1 MLDGSHLNNNILQ
14 NIHVLDSLKAL
25 SLNDSQ
31 ICFTG
36 WCDLR
41 KLEVL
46 VFSENALEGEL
57 ISCLANLSSLYHLDI
72 SGNQFIGNGASI
84 ALANLTLIRFVS
96 LSRNLFEVLSFFM
109 SFANHSHLK
118 VLSNDQNKLV
128 KKFTIQTWVPKFQ
141 IQVFCLSNCTT
152 KEVHN
157 EVPKFLYYQY
167 DLRVIDLS
175 YNNFGGKGSLWLLEN
190 NMRMEAFLMKGNSF
204 INRDLQIPS
213 HPNPYMLVIDISEN
227 KTQRQISTN
236 ICSIFPQLTKL
247 NLSSNIL
254 EGHIPPCLGSLDI
267 GFYLD
272 LSHNQLSGGIL
283 EKLAKS
289 DSLVFLRLSNNRL
302 SGNAFFNYSSLVNL
316 DISENQLNG
325 DNPNWVGTL
334 LALRVLILKAN
345 FFNGEIPIELCKL
358 HSLSIIVLSQN
369 NLSGP
374 ISFCLSNLTPEPNDE
389 KSSTRAYLEIT
400 SESLIADYS
409 EQTKFERS
417 TFGGLDEVYVPLFI
431 ENPIDEHVDYMTKR
445 ASYIYKGNILKYM
458 SGIDLSCNRLTGEIP
473 IEIGNLSEIRSLNMS
488 HNNLVGNIPSKFSM
502 LNKLEIF
509 NVSYNNLSRSNP
521 SQKAQFGTFD
531 ESSYMANP
539 FLCGPPLPK
548 DCSEPNSPSTTTPNA
563 SNDEEESGLMDMYV
577 FQVTFF
583 VSFVIVLLVIAVILY
598 INPWQLAWFYF
609 VEHCI
614 KTCQYFIEDNLRR
627 FSILKRSK

>member
-1 MLDGSHLNNNILQ
+1 MRGMQVPGMRGWCWQKHGQWLGMGVTKDGAGVRGVEEAEEGRAAENFVLNNLTNLKKLDMSYNEIESLQYSHEPDVLINLEELMLDGSHLNNNILQ

-25 SLNDSQ
+25 SLNDCGLTGTIPTQ
-31 ICFTG
+31 G

-254 EGHIPPCLGSLDI
+254 EGNIPPCLGSLDI

-302 SGNAFFNYSSLVNL
+302 SV
-316 DISENQLNG
+316 
-325 DNPNWVGTL
+325 
-334 LALRVLILKAN
+334 
-345 FFNGEIPIELCKL
+345 
-358 HSLSIIVLSQN
+358 
-369 NLSGP
+369 
-374 ISFCLSNLTPEPNDE
+374 
-389 KSSTRAYLEIT
+389 
-400 SESLIADYS
+400 
-409 EQTKFERS
+409 
-417 TFGGLDEVYVPLFI
+417 
-431 ENPIDEHVDYMTKR
+431 
-445 ASYIYKGNILKYM
+445 
-458 SGIDLSCNRLTGEIP
+458 
-473 IEIGNLSEIRSLNMS
+473 
-488 HNNLVGNIPSKFSM
+488 
-502 LNKLEIF
+502 
-509 NVSYNNLSRSNP
+509 
-521 SQKAQFGTFD
+521 
-531 ESSYMANP
+531 
-539 FLCGPPLPK
+539 
-548 DCSEPNSPSTTTPNA
+548 
-563 SNDEEESGLMDMYV
+563 
-577 FQVTFF
+577 
-583 VSFVIVLLVIAVILY
+583 
-598 INPWQLAWFYF
+598 
-609 VEHCI
+609 
-614 KTCQYFIEDNLRR
+614 
-627 FSILKRSK
+627 